1 MPFLWYL
8 VALCATSYALC
19 FACPSVSAAGVTITG
34 LTSDNKIFELN
45 VSSGEIVLRGY
56 QEPQLQVGVDGSNVT
71 LGTSCGKHGQSFFFL
86 SRANQIVSLINVDM
100 KTSKAIKSP
109 LPFYPLST
117 AREFKLGLDFY
128 LSIEN
133 KDVER
138 STNLSLVGPDEI
150 QFIHMLE
157 AEIQQD
163 GKLGFNDILQY
174 SGGLRLARGQAV
186 FDSARQQHWLQVVY
200 DVSNTTNNTVTPR
213 AYLKRYDVKTGSLI
227 DVIPDTGTSAVLQFD
242 DATSNIFAIGWCQ
255 NAAKRRCLFRIE
267 DLSHGD
273 MHTSSPTVKQLYE
286 LPLEYDLIMSGVSS
300 IHSGILYIVA
310 RKRLRGTSRTVNHTP
325 SSVLVCHGGEL
336 GICERFGDAMFSSNG
351 KATADK
357 HKLFAVI
364 GIDLSNGHVV
374 QEKPLMIRKDGI
386 VAEYFVNLICGV

>member
-1 MPFLWYL
+1 MPSWRYL
-8 VALCATSYALC
+8 VALYATFYTL
-19 FACPSVSAAGVTITG
+19 CPSVSAAGVITG

-45 VSSGEIVLRGY
+45 VSSGEIVLRSY
-56 QEPQLQVGVDGSNVT
+56 QERQLQDGVDGSNVT

-86 SRANQIVSLINVDM
+86 SRSNQTVSLMNVDM
-100 KTSKAIKSP
+100 KTSKAVRSP

-117 AREFKLGLDFY
+117 AAEFRLGLDFY

-133 KDVER
+133 KDIER
-138 STNLSLVGPDEI
+138 SANLSLVGPDEI

-157 AEIQQD
+157 AEIQKG

-200 DVSNTTNNTVTPR
+200 DVSNTTNSIVTPS
-213 AYLKRYDVKTGSLI
+213 AYLKRYDIKTGSLI
-227 DVIPDTGTSAVLQFD
+227 DVIPDFGTSAILQFD

-255 NAAKRRCLFRIE
+255 NIAKRRCLFRIE

-273 MHTSSPTVKQLYE
+273 MQTSSPTVKQLYE
-286 LPLEYDLIMSGVSS
+286 LPWEYDLIMSGVSS
-300 IHSGILYIVA
+300 IDSGILYIVA
-310 RKRLRGTSRTVNHTP
+310 RKRVRGISRTVNHTP

-336 GICERFGDAMFSSNG
+336 GICERFGDAKFSSNG
-351 KATADK
+351 KAIADK
-357 HKLFAVI
+357 DKNFAVI
-364 GIDLSNGHVV
+364 GVDLSNGHVV
-374 QEKPLMIRKDGI
+374 QEKPLRMRKDGS
-386 VAEYFVNLICGV
+386 VAEYFVDLTCGV